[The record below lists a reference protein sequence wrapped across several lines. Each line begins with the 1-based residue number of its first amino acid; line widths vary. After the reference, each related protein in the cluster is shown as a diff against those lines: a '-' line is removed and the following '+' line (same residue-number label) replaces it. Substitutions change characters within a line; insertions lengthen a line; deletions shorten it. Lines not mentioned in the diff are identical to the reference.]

1 MKLNEVFFMKVH
13 IIADSACDL
22 PIDYFE
28 ERNISFLPLSVEM
41 NGEQLKDQ
49 IDIKPKQIYDAMREG
64 STIKTS
70 QASPLQFKEVFTD
83 LASKEV
89 PSLYVAFSSEL
100 SGTYQTAMMIRNE
113 VLEEY
118 PNFELTI
125 VDSKCASLGHGLAVK
140 YASDL
145 SESGRPLGE
154 IEAAVKDYCK
164 KMEHIFTVDNL
175 EYLARGGRI
184 SKTSAFVGGL
194 LNIKPLLH
202 VEDGKLIPLEKIRG
216 RKKVFRRII
225 EIMKERGVNL
235 QNQTIAISHG
245 DDQDAAN
252 EMKAMI
258 EEAFSPKEI
267 YINYVG
273 AVVGAHAGPGTLA
286 IFFLNDTI

>member
-1 MKLNEVFFMKVH
+1 MNVH

-22 PIDYFE
+22 PINYFE
-28 ERNISFLPLSVEM
+28 EHSISFFPLSVEM
-41 NGEQLKDQ
+41 NGEQLADQ
-49 IDIKPKQIYDAMREG
+49 KEIKPKQLYDAMREG
-64 STIKTS
+64 TVVKTS
-70 QASPLQFKEVFTD
+70 QASPLSLKELFTS
-83 LASKEV
+83 LATKGI

-100 SGTYQTAMMIRNE
+100 SGTYQTAMMMRNE

-118 PNFELTI
+118 PDFHLSI

-140 YASDL
+140 YAKEL
-145 SESGRPLGE
+145 SEKGQSLSE
-154 IEAAVKDYCK
+154 IETAVTSYCS
-164 KMEHIFTVDNL
+164 KMEHIFTVDDL

-202 VEDGKLIPLEKIRG
+202 VENGKLVPLEKIRG
-216 RKKVFRRII
+216 RKKVFKRMI
-225 EIMKERGVNL
+225 EIMRERGVNL
-235 QNQTIAISHG
+235 KNQTIAISHG
-245 DDQDAAN
+245 DDEKAAN
-252 EMKAMI
+252 ELKEMI

-286 IFFLNDTI
+286 VFFLNDEL

>member
-1 MKLNEVFFMKVH
+1 MNVH

-22 PIDYFE
+22 PINYFE
-28 ERNISFLPLSVEM
+28 EHSISFLPLSVEM
-41 NGEQLKDQ
+41 NGEQLADQ
-49 IDIKPKQIYDAMREG
+49 KEIKPKQLYDAMREG
-64 STIKTS
+64 TVVKTS
-70 QASPLQFKEVFTD
+70 QASPLSLKELFTS
-83 LASKEV
+83 LATTGI

-100 SGTYQTAMMIRNE
+100 SGTYQTAMMMRNE

-118 PNFELTI
+118 PDFHLSI

-140 YASDL
+140 YAKEL
-145 SESGRPLGE
+145 SEKGQSLSE
-154 IEAAVKDYCK
+154 IETAVTSYCS
-164 KMEHIFTVDNL
+164 KMEHIFTVDDL

-202 VEDGKLIPLEKIRG
+202 VENGKLVPLEKIRG
-216 RKKVFRRII
+216 RKKVFKRMI
-225 EIMKERGVNL
+225 EIMRERGVNL

-245 DDQDAAN
+245 DDEKAAN
-252 EMKAMI
+252 ELKEMI

-286 IFFLNDTI
+286 VFFLNDEL